1 MEPQAESDPDA
12 GQEAQQEPEA
22 EVTTPEEPPTTETW
36 VGPERQ
42 VSEAG
47 LVPEKPAS
55 QTKVE
60 PEKLVQAASL
70 ASQKS
75 ASRMRVERTKSLPI
89 ASLGSETKV
98 DFKKLLPVA
107 SFGSPKPASQ
117 KLESETKVEPEK
129 LLPVDSLAPQK
140 SESETTVEPEKLLPV
155 DSLAPQKSESLTKV
169 EPEKLLQVDSRA
181 PQKPE
186 SQMTVEPEKLLQV
199 DSRAPQKPA
208 SQTEPERLL
217 PVASFGSQ
225 KPASQTGVEHA
236 KPVSRRRLEPEPAG
250 QSQSEKGR
258 EPTSKR
264 LSKAKTP
271 LVVPTEAKA
280 DAAFLRSPEQ
290 PSQRRAS
297 SRSHKTQSQQL
308 RDRWESAA
316 GDLLPLAVLSRRK
329 CNTNCIEAPMVRV
342 FGRLGWAVGS
352 HPWFFLLLPMVLTG
366 LLGIGLVYLPWGGM
380 ENLEEQY
387 TPIGSPAKAERRFVQ
402 GHFTTNDSYRFS
414 DSRRSTE
421 TNFLSI
427 IVVSKGNSVLHR
439 DIFTEISRL
448 DRAVQTMAVRQN
460 RMEFRYHKV
469 CAKYKTFCVP
479 CNPLLYAWQRN
490 PQLNLSQVTFPIF
503 NHNNHPVYLA
513 GFFGKTTLGE
523 NLGMSQLLVE
533 AKAMRLLY
541 YLKTERREDNEL
553 SKKWLTH
560 FLSQFN
566 NMKHQLALQHVQLV
580 HFTSLSRQMEFEAT
594 SETVI
599 PLFYWA
605 YSLLVV
611 FAIISC
617 YRLDCV
623 RNKMWVAVFGV
634 ICVVLS
640 VVSSFGLMLFV
651 GVPFVIIVANSPFLI
666 LGVGV
671 DDMFILISAW
681 QKTKLLQNTRER
693 VSDVYSRVAVS
704 ITITTLTNVLAFY
717 TGVMSSFR
725 SVQYFCI
732 YTGTS
737 LVFCYLYSITCFGA
751 FMALDGRRERKCFDW
766 LKKPDPR
773 YFSLKKFCCLPCGAV
788 IDEEGTDIHPMNV
801 FFRDYFGPFLTNIWS
816 KLLVVLL
823 YFGYLSSSIYGCF
836 RVQEGL
842 DVRNLASDDSYII
855 PYFNTEEDYFSDF
868 GPRVMVVVTEPVDY
882 WNERVRQKLEKC
894 ITDFENNDFINK
906 NLTEFWLPTYVNYLK
921 QTGLDP
927 NDKQVFMSNLAPF
940 LASVS
945 FFMYDLNVS
954 SSNEIIASRGFIQ
967 SMDISTSSS
976 KKTMLLQ
983 LREIAEKCEVPL
995 LVYNYAF
1002 IYFDQYAAIIENTI
1016 RNVMVA
1022 SSVMLIV
1029 ALLLIPHPVCSLWVT
1044 FAIASVIVG
1053 VVGFMSFWNV
1063 NLDSIS
1069 MINLVICIGFSF
1081 DFSAHISYAFVSSA
1095 EPSVNGRSIEA
1106 LYLLGYPILQSAI
1119 STVIGVCVLFAA
1131 KAYIFRTFAKI
1142 MFLVMLFGATHGL
1155 VFIPVFLTFFGKVL

>member
-12 GQEAQQEPEA
+12 GQEAQQEPEVPEA
-22 EVTTPEEPPTTETW
+22 EVRTPEEPPMAETK

-47 LVPEKPAS
+47 LVAEKPAS

-60 PEKLVQAASL
+60 PERLLQVASL

-75 ASRMRVERTKSLPI
+75 ASQMRVDRAKSLPVT
-89 ASLGSETKV
+89 SLGKV
-98 DFKKLLPVA
+98 ELEKLMPVASFGSPKRVSQKSDSQPKVEPERLLPEDSGAPQKPASQTRVEPERFLPVDSGAPQKPASQTRVEPEKLLQVDSVAPQKPASQTRVEPERLLPVA

-117 KLESETKVEPEK
+117 TRVE
-129 LLPVDSLAPQK
+129 
-140 SESETTVEPEKLLPV
+140 
-155 DSLAPQKSESLTKV
+155 
-169 EPEKLLQVDSRA
+169 RA
-181 PQKPE
+181 
-186 SQMTVEPEKLLQV
+186 
-199 DSRAPQKPA
+199 KPA
-208 SQTEPERLL
+208 
-217 PVASFGSQ
+217 
-225 KPASQTGVEHA
+225 
-236 KPVSRRRLEPEPAG
+236 SRRRLEPEPAG
-250 QSQSEKGR
+250 QSQSENGR
-258 EPTSKR
+258 ESTSKR
-264 LSKAKTP
+264 LSKAKSP
-271 LVVPTEAKA
+271 SVVPTEAKA

-297 SRSHKTQSQQL
+297 SRSQTAQSQQL

-316 GDLLPLAVLSRRK
+316 GDLLPLAVIRRRK

-366 LLGIGLVYLPWGGM
+366 LLGIGLVYLPWGGL

-427 IVVSKGNSVLHR
+427 IVVSNGNSVLHR
-439 DIFTEISRL
+439 DIFTEVSRL
-448 DRAVQTMAVRQN
+448 DHAVQTMALTQDNGVQIQYR
-460 RMEFRYHKV
+460 KV
-469 CAKYKTFCVP
+469 CAKHKTFCVP

-523 NLGMSQLLVE
+523 SLGVSQLLVE

-541 YLKTERREDNEL
+541 YLKTERSEDNEL

-566 NMKHQLALQHVQLV
+566 NMKHRLALRHVQLV

-605 YSLLVV
+605 YALLII

-671 DDMFILISAW
+671 DDMFIMISAW
-681 QKTKLLQNTRER
+681 QKTKLLKNTRER
-693 VSDVYSRVAVS
+693 MADVYCRVAVS
-704 ITITTLTNVLAFY
+704 ITITTLTNILAFY

-737 LVFCYLYSITCFGA
+737 LLFCYLYSITCFGA
-751 FMALDGRRERKCFDW
+751 FMALDGRRERKCFHW

-823 YFGYLSSSIYGCF
+823 YLGYLTSSIYGCF

-868 GPRVMVVVTEPVDY
+868 GPRVMVVVTEPVEY

-894 ITDFENNDFINK
+894 ITDFENNVYINK
-906 NLTEFWLPTYVNYLK
+906 NLTEFWLSTYVKHLK

-927 NDKQVFMSNLAPF
+927 NDKQVFMNNLTAF

-945 FFMYDLNVS
+945 FFMYDLNIS
-954 SSNEIIASRGFIQ
+954 SSNEIISSRGFIQ
-967 SMDISTSSS
+967 SVDISTSSS

-983 LREIAEKCEVPL
+983 LRDIAEKCEVPL

-1095 EPSVNGRSIEA
+1095 EPSVNRRSIEA

-1119 STVIGVCVLFAA
+1119 STIIGVCVLFAA

-1155 VFIPVFLTFFGKVL
+1155 IFIPVFLTFFGKVL